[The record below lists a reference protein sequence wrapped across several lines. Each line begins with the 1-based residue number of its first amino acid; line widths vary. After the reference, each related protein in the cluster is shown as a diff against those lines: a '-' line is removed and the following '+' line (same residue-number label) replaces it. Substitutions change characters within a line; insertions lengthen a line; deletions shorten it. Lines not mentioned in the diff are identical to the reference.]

1 VTESV
6 IEGET
11 LVHIARPKD
20 DAHKGVSY
28 LPSIMG
34 YVHSKAKISAQT
46 VLTVD
51 YKKASGDIVEV
62 PLYAY
67 WKYGNGKVSSFTG
80 AVSGAWAANWQS
92 AAGQTF
98 LQNVLDV
105 NIPEQKIDYP
115 YSLDVKY
122 DGIYS
127 NIEIIPAVLNPYAT
141 VEVTI
146 THPDGT
152 SMTEKLTF
160 DASRYFYRFETPA
173 LGRYA
178 ISVTYSAPS
187 GTFTSTSDFY
197 ISYSPEYDS
206 FANFD
211 ASTLHAAIRHRGT
224 VSEGEIPDLSK
235 TDARVATYRLTF
247 TVPFMIAAVALY
259 VLDIIIRK
267 MKWSDVKGLFKR
279 SAAKTK

>member
-1 VTESV
+1 
-6 IEGET
+6 
-11 LVHIARPKD
+11 
-20 DAHKGVSY
+20 
-28 LPSIMG
+28 
-34 YVHSKAKISAQT
+34 
-46 VLTVD
+46 
-51 YKKASGDIVEV
+51 
-62 PLYAY
+62 
-67 WKYGNGKVSSFTG
+67 
-80 AVSGAWAANWQS
+80 
-92 AAGQTF
+92 
-98 LQNVLDV
+98 
-105 NIPEQKIDYP
+105 
-115 YSLDVKY
+115 
-122 DGIYS
+122 
-127 NIEIIPAVLNPYAT
+127 
-141 VEVTI
+141 
-146 THPDGT
+146 
-152 SMTEKLTF
+152 
-160 DASRYFYRFETPA
+160 SRYFYRFETPA